1 MINEIVV
8 PIVPAKVGYVI
19 DNNITEAYRSY
30 FKIDDTKSISNLDD
44 LSEFCDASNRNL
56 YIMGDI
62 NSDTGVA
69 VENMIRFYNQVDK
82 QLDIEKENRIPI
94 KIWINSWG
102 GDLQAGF
109 TTCDAILLSETPVI
123 TINQGQSASAAA
135 LIFLTGHQR
144 LAFPNSYL
152 MLHEGSIGVRQIDAH
167 KFETL
172 SDFYKVQRGLL
183 KKIII
188 QRSGMT
194 EEDYNSH
201 SKDDW
206 WMSAG
211 EALELHMVDKIIDKE
226 LYQSL
231 L

>member
-1 MINEIVV
+1 MVNEIG
-8 PIVPAKVGYVI
+8 IPATLGYVI
-19 DNNITEAYRSY
+19 NNDITEAYKNY
-30 FKIDDTKSISNLDD
+30 FKVETMSSLDE
-44 LSEFCDASNRNL
+44 LSEYCDASNRNL

-62 NSDTGVA
+62 NADTGVA

-82 QLDIEKENRIPI
+82 QLNIEKEDRIPI

-109 TTCDAILLSETPVI
+109 TTCDAITLSETPVI
-123 TINQGQSASAAA
+123 TINQGQAASAAA
-135 LIFLTGHQR
+135 LIFLTGHKR
-144 LAFPNSYL
+144 FAFPNSYL

-167 KFETL
+167 KFEAL

-183 KKIII
+183 KKIIVGYT
-188 QRSGMT
+188 GMT
-194 EEDYNSH
+194 EEEYS
-201 SKDDW
+201 SRAKDDW
-206 WMSAG
+206 WMSAD
-211 EALELHMVDKIIDKE
+211 EAVKLNMVDKIVDKE